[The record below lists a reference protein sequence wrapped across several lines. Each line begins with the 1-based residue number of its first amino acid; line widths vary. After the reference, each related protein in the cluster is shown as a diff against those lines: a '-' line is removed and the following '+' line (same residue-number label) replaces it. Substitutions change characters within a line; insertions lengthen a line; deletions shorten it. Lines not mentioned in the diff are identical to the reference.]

1 MGGNAFCIYIQ
12 YASDPL
18 VFFSENLYRTEPDW
32 LREPKGKDVSE
43 HLTWYP
49 VITFL
54 QLLFDFPMA
63 DQVPRGFAHSYSA
76 SSYLDAWYS
85 VSNPEDWNID
95 TYNQLKEYFNQR
107 ALKASKSH

>member
-32 LREPKGKDVSE
+32 SREPKVKDVSE
-43 HLTWYP
+43 HLTWYL

-63 DQVPRGFAHSYSA
+63 DQVPIGFKTLKTGILIRIA
-76 SSYLDAWYS
+76 S
-85 VSNPEDWNID
+85 
-95 TYNQLKEYFNQR
+95 
-107 ALKASKSH
+107 